1 MSLLKKSAHRMRKG
15 AALIVAMI
23 FVLIFSGLAVSMAS
37 LSGVNVQI
45 ADNQRQV
52 NSALSTAHSGL
63 EILRYHLCR
72 ISIPGNTS
80 SANRLAAAATALQ
93 NNLSDA
99 GITNI
104 NVNYDAGAETITIQN
119 VTLNSQYGQSFSATI
134 SNVDADTLQADI
146 TGYGQKYSR
155 RIRANFNFATTGSG
169 IFNFGVASKGPLH
182 LSGSAEIEGANL
194 AIEASVYIE
203 GDGTINDAFSISNG
217 ASVAGDVSIANP
229 YATYHVG
236 SNTSV
241 GGATGEE
248 AEEHIHIGVEYVDF
262 PTPDPDYFIPFA
274 TGITIDENSDWNNHS
289 VLSNVTIQAG
299 TNPTFAGDV
308 TINGLLFIESPN
320 IVGFGGK
327 ATINGIIVGDGQV
340 SDDTSNNRISFSGQV
355 ECNDMSGLEGSEFEL
370 IKQETGT
377 FILAPGFR
385 VDFSG
390 QANHTSGAIAASGI
404 SFEGQAGGTI
414 NGSIINY
421 SQDPMLMS
429 GQSALMFNRSGSG
442 SNPSGFV
449 ANQILQFQPGSYLE
463 IAM

>member
-146 TGYGQKYSR
+146 TGYGQKYS
-155 RIRANFNFATTGSG
+155 
-169 IFNFGVASKGPLH
+169 
-182 LSGSAEIEGANL
+182 
-194 AIEASVYIE
+194 
-203 GDGTINDAFSISNG
+203 
-217 ASVAGDVSIANP
+217 
-229 YATYHVG
+229 
-236 SNTSV
+236 
-241 GGATGEE
+241 
-248 AEEHIHIGVEYVDF
+248 
-262 PTPDPDYFIPFA
+262 
-274 TGITIDENSDWNNHS
+274 
-289 VLSNVTIQAG
+289 
-299 TNPTFAGDV
+299 
-308 TINGLLFIESPN
+308 
-320 IVGFGGK
+320 
-327 ATINGIIVGDGQV
+327 
-340 SDDTSNNRISFSGQV
+340 
-355 ECNDMSGLEGSEFEL
+355 
-370 IKQETGT
+370 
-377 FILAPGFR
+377 
-385 VDFSG
+385 
-390 QANHTSGAIAASGI
+390 
-404 SFEGQAGGTI
+404 
-414 NGSIINY
+414 
-421 SQDPMLMS
+421 
-429 GQSALMFNRSGSG
+429 
-442 SNPSGFV
+442 
-449 ANQILQFQPGSYLE
+449 
-463 IAM
+463 